1 MLPVVRAALYRPDK
15 AFAEFRS
22 RRLPVP
28 ACCTAHFPLFFS
40 PGTDQASAYRQ
51 STNDF
56 TAPSMPDTFG
66 LFDSMT

>member
-1 MLPVVRAALYRPDK
+1 MNR
-15 AFAEFRS
+15 FRGCAVAIGVEHAKGKLS
-22 RRLPVP
+22 CKPWLD
-28 ACCTAHFPLFFS
+28 ACRYTRDDWT
-40 PGTDQASAYRQ
+40 TDRHPTYASEYKQ